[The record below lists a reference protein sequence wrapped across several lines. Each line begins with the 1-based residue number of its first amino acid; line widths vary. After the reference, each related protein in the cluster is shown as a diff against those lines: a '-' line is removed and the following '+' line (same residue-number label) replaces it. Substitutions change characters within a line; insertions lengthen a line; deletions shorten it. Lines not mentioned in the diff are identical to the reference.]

1 MKTFFKT
8 MILIA
13 FLSVIVMYSKSI
25 QAELIESYNNGLAFL
40 SSRTITEANIVG
52 F

>member
-8 MILIA
+8 TILIA

-25 QAELIESYNNGLAFL
+25 QIELIERYNNAISFL
-40 SSRTITEANIVG
+40 SDRTITEVNIAG